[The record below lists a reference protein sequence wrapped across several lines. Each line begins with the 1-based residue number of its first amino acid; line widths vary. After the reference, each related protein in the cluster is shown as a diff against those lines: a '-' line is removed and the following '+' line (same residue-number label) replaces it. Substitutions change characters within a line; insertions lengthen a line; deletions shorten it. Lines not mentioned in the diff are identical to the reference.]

1 MLMSEVSAQCVE
13 CERAVVRERDA
24 IRVFVGFSG
33 LSEIVA
39 VHIDCLEA
47 YLNQRYPNRRRS

>member
-1 MLMSEVSAQCVE
+1 MSEVSAQCVE
-13 CERAVVRERDA
+13 CERVVVKERDA